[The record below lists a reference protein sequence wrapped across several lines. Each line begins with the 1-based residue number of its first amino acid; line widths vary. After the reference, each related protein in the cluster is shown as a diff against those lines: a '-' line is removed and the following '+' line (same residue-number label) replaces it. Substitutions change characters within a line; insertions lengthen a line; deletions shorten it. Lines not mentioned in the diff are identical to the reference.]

1 MSGYNAGFN
10 ACSSE
15 SSPVASNVGGG
26 SDSSSSSLYK
36 QGFARGI
43 SDANRNPTP
52 TTSMTP
58 NDVDCDNDNEPIFDE
73 AEFCSGYQ
81 HGYADQNN
89 KLLGK

>member
-1 MSGYNAGFN
+1 MSGYNAGFS
-10 ACSSE
+10 ACGSE
-15 SSPVASNVGGG
+15 SSPVASNVGNSG
-26 SDSSSSSLYK
+26 SSSSSSLYK
-36 QGFARGI
+36 QEFARGI
-43 SDANRNPTP
+43 SEANRNPTP

-58 NDVDCDNDNEPIFDE
+58 NDVDCDNDEEPIFDE

>member
-1 MSGYNAGFN
+1 MKKLSIVLLVLIATTV
-10 ACSSE
+10 
-15 SSPVASNVGGG
+15 VAATPALAKK
-26 SDSSSSSLYK
+26 SDLYE
-36 QGFARGI
+36 QGFARGV

-52 TTSMTP
+52 TTSMTS